1 MQNARDTFYVML
13 RNRIATGNAARTM
26 VVRGVLRPSVLV
38 VENELVAAVEDG
50 LSNLDAFCLSW
61 KDLTVDLS
69 EALPLVKSTCE
80 ISYGTAGTAA
90 AAGMD
95 RGRSLATMDAELSN
109 ALRIEPRTIVK
120 TNFAATPAS
129 PMGTNVF
136 WGDPVFGAET
146 VDNERLERVATVAV
160 YSYQEAGE
168 V

>member
-38 VENELVAAVEDG
+38 VENELVAVAEDG

-61 KDLTVDLS
+61 KDLSVDLTG
-69 EALPLVKSTCE
+69 ALPLVKAVCE
-80 ISYGTAGTAA
+80 VSYGTAGTAA

-109 ALRIEPRTIVK
+109 ALRIEPRTVVK
-120 TNFAATPAS
+120 TNYAATPAT

-136 WGDPVFGAET
+136 WGELVFAGER
-146 VDNERLERVATVAV
+146 VEQERLERVATVVV